1 MSRPGRDDAPDRLYT
16 LTGGVAGPGPAIR
29 STW

>member
-16 LTGGVAGPGPAIR
+16 ITGGR
-29 STW
+29 TS